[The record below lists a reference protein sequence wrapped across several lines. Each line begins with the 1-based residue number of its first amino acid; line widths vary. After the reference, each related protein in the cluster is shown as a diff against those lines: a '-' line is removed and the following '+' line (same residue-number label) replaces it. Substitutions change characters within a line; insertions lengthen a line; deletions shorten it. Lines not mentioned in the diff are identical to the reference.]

1 MRCNRTAVTAAS
13 VALLVALAGT
23 AAVLAVQTRAN
34 TDLKKAN
41 GETRD
46 ALAVARKS
54 QKETA
59 EALARTE
66 KAQKETAEALALS
79 EQSRKQAEAVRAFL
93 VGTFRKPDPKTEGR
107 DVKVADI
114 LDQALA
120 ELAKG
125 FTGTKATEA
134 AMLDALGESY
144 FNLGFLPKAE
154 EAFRKVLAIREA
166 TLGLDHP
173 ETLTSRNN
181 LALAYWAAG
190 RTAEAITI
198 HEATVR
204 QCESKL
210 GLDHPYTLQSRNVLG
225 LAYRSAERVSEAIPI
240 FEATLKLRESKL
252 GPDHPDT
259 LISRNNLATAYLDAG
274 RAAEA
279 IPIFEAN
286 TRLLDS
292 KLGPDHSYT
301 LGSRNNLANA
311 YRDAGRIAE
320 AIPILEADL
329 RLFESKL
336 GPSHPDTLTSRNNLA
351 SAYQAVN
358 RWGDSESVYRE
369 TLARRRVREKLD
381 SPLLADD
388 LAYLGRNLL
397 KQSKASESEPLLRE
411 GLAIRAKATPDDYR
425 RFDTASLLGGALL
438 VQGKN
443 AEAEPLV
450 IEGYEGIKAREAKIP
465 TYNKA
470 TLTEAGERVVQLY
483 RAWGKPDKAADWAA
497 RLGLAELPADVFAK

>member
-210 GLDHPYTLQSRNVLG
+210 G
-225 LAYRSAERVSEAIPI
+225 
-240 FEATLKLRESKL
+240 
-252 GPDHPDT
+252 
-259 LISRNNLATAYLDAG
+259 
-274 RAAEA
+274 
-279 IPIFEAN
+279 
-286 TRLLDS
+286 
-292 KLGPDHSYT
+292 
-301 LGSRNNLANA
+301 
-311 YRDAGRIAE
+311 
-320 AIPILEADL
+320 
-329 RLFESKL
+329 
-336 GPSHPDTLTSRNNLA
+336 PSHPDTLTSRNNLA